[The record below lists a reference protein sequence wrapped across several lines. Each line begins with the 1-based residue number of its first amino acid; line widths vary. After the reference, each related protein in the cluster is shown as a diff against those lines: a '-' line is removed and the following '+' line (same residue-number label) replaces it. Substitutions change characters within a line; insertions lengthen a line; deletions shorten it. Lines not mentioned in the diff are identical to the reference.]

1 LLAGQRAAFGAAMSP
16 TSAAL
21 AAQQPSPSAKAFAI
35 PVDNVSIALSVAGDP
50 SRPALLLLHGWPHS
64 RALFHGVLDELSN
77 DFYVLAPDLPAIGD
91 SRGAPAAS
99 DKATLAHI
107 LLTAAERAGAKEI
120 IVAGVDVGG
129 MTAFAAARDHGRR
142 IAGAVVMNTVIPG
155 VEPWERLISDPQV
168 WHFAFHALPGLPEAL
183 VHGRK
188 RVYFDYFHDVLAGN
202 RARIPRD
209 LRDAFAHAY
218 IRPEALKAG
227 FDWYRAL
234 EADARRNA
242 GHTRIDTPVLYVQ
255 GDAGGHSIEPYLEG
269 LKAVGVENLGTRV
282 VADCGELIPVEKPA
296 EFTGLLKDFAA
307 LAVSSAS

>member
-1 LLAGQRAAFGAAMSP
+1 MSP

-35 PVDNVSIALSVAGDP
+35 PVDNLSIALSVAGDP

-64 RALFHGVLDELSN
+64 RALFHGVLDELSG
-77 DFYVLAPDLPAIGD
+77 DFFVLAPDLPGIGD

-107 LLTAAERAGAKEI
+107 LLTAAERAGAKDI
-120 IVAGVDVGG
+120 IVAGLDIGG
-129 MTAFAAARDHGRR
+129 MTAFATARDHGKR

-155 VEPWERLISDPQV
+155 VEPWKQLISDPQV
-168 WHFAFHALPGLPEAL
+168 WHFAFHGLPDLPEAL

-188 RVYFDYFHDVLAGN
+188 RLYFDYFHDFLAGN
-202 RARIPRD
+202 PARIPRD

-218 IRPEALKAG
+218 MRPEALKAG
-227 FDWYRAL
+227 FDWYRAF
-234 EADARRNA
+234 EADARHNA
-242 GHTRIDTPVLYVQ
+242 ERKRIDTPLLYVR
-255 GDAGGHSIEPYLEG
+255 GDAGGRSLQPYLDG
-269 LKAVGVENLGTRV
+269 LKAVGVENLGSRV
-282 VADCGELIPVEKPA
+282 VADCGELIPVEKPV

-307 LAVSSAS
+307 LAASAAS